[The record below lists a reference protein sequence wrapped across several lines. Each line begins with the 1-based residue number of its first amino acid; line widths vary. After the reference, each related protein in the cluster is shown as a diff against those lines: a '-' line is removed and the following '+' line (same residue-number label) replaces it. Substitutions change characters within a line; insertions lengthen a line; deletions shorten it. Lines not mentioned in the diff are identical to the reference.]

1 MLYWSVVAAGP
12 HRWTLPQD
20 KITLVKGK
28 VEEVTLPVD
37 KVDIII
43 SEWMGYF
50 LLYES
55 MLDTVLVARD
65 KWLVEGGLLFPDK
78 ATMYMC
84 AIEDGEYKEEKIACA
99 CAVMLRVT
107 RFASWFTDVLCA
119 CVEPFSLGQRLR
131 LRHEPHQEAG
141 YAGAARRHCRGGGC
155 PDGLQ
160 ELLRAYAANA
170 SWQCKFLT
178 CAVNGTQDIDINTV
192 TKEQLAFTSPF
203 SVTFTKNDFCHAVV
217 SYFDVDFSPS
227 HKPMKI
233 STGPADRYTHWKQ
246 TVFYLVEPLAA
257 SAGDTLSVRWV
268 VCDGRHRCVRHYS
281 H

>member
-1 MLYWSVVAAGP
+1 VLYWSVVAAGP

-107 RFASWFTDVLCA
+107 RFASLHG
-119 CVEPFSLGQRLR
+119 S
-131 LRHEPHQEAG
+131 
-141 YAGAARRHCRGGGC
+141 
-155 PDGLQ
+155 
-160 ELLRAYAANA
+160 
-170 SWQCKFLT
+170 LT
-178 CAVNGTQDIDINTV
+178 CCVRVWNRSVWDNVYGFDMSPIKKLAMLEPLVDTVEEEAVLTDSKSFFVRMQRWHHGS
-192 TKEQLAFTSPF
+192 A
-203 SVTFTKNDFCHAVV
+203 
-217 SYFDVDFSPS
+217 SPS
-227 HKPMKI
+227 R
-233 STGPADRYTHWKQ
+233 A
-246 TVFYLVEPLAA
+246 L
-257 SAGDTLSVRWV
+257 
-268 VCDGRHRCVRHYS
+268 
-281 H
+281 